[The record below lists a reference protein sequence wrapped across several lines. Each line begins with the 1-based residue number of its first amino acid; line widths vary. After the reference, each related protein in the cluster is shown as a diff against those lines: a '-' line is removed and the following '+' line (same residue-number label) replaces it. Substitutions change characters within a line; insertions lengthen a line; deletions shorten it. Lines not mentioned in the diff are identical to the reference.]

1 MTARIF
7 LDIETIPAEPDDP
20 AWLAYAAALEAD
32 LRTTEPPKSM
42 SKPETIAKWREEHEA
57 SIPATIEAHRLRT
70 GLDPALGRIAV
81 LCYARADRPVQA
93 LRCDDPSDEGE
104 ALDRLGELLAVHRG
118 YQIVGHN
125 VKGFDA
131 PFLAVRSYAHDLGH
145 VARMVWRPGAKP
157 WEQPVVDTM
166 DLWPVVGYA
175 GRPSEAVPT
184 VRGHTGRSLPT
195 LCRLLG
201 IPTDANPIDGSEV
214 AAAWHDGRRAEV
226 VRHCVEDVEQVRE
239 VYRRITGHA
248 I

>member
-20 AWLAYAAALEAD
+20 AWLAYAAELEVKLRNAKPPANYKSAD
-32 LRTTEPPKSM
+32 A
-42 SKPETIAKWREEHEA
+42 IGKWQAEHEA
-57 SIPATIEAHRLRT
+57 GIPKAIEVARVDS
-70 GLDPALGRIAV
+70 GLEPALGRIAV
-81 LCYARADRPVQA
+81 LCYAVDDSPVQA
-93 LRCDDPSDEGE
+93 LRCDDPSDEAD
-104 ALDRLGELLAVHRG
+104 ALARLGEVLAVHRG
-118 YQIVGHN
+118 YQLVGHN
-125 VKGFDA
+125 AKGFDA
-131 PFLAVRSYAHDLGH
+131 PFLAVRAYRHDLGH

-157 WEQPVVDTM
+157 WEQ
-166 DLWPVVGYA
+166 PVVGYA

>member
-7 LDIETIPAEPDDP
+7 ADTETIPALPDDP
-20 AWLAYAAALEAD
+20 AWLAYADALEAD
-32 LRTTEPPKSM
+32 LRTAEPPKSM

-81 LCYARADRPVQA
+81 LAWAVDDGEVVPVQCDTLDIERAA
-93 LRCDDPSDEGE
+93 LRM
-104 ALDRLGELLAVHRG
+104 LGDVLSRQRAYKLT
-118 YQIVGHN
+118 GHN
-125 VKGFDA
+125 IKGFDA
-131 PFLAVRSYAHDLGH
+131 PFIAVRAYWHGLGQ
-145 VARMVWRPGAKP
+145 VARAVWKPGAKP
-157 WEQPVVDTM
+157 WDQPVEDTM

-214 AAAWHDGRRAEV
+214 AAAWYDGRRADV

-239 VYRRITGHA
+239 VYRRITGHDV
-248 I
+248 